1 MLIFSVIR
9 MLGNIYAK
17 VETDELNKMKYTS
30 LVAFFLYKVSLHELK
45 VKVWLSPPR
54 AVLLRS

>member
-1 MLIFSVIR
+1 MLIFSVVR

-45 VKVWLSPPR
+45 
-54 AVLLRS
+54 